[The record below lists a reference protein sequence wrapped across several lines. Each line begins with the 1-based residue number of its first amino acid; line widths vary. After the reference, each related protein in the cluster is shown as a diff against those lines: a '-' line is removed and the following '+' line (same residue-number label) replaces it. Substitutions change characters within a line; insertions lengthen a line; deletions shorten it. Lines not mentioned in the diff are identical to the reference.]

1 MMAEVGRL
9 LLLLGV
15 VLVALGGILMLAGKV
30 PWLGKLPGDISYK
43 GEHVTLYFPLATCLL
58 LSGVISLL
66 LYLFRR

>member
-15 VLVALGGILMLAGKV
+15 VLVALGGVLILAGKV
-30 PWLGKLPGDISYK
+30 PWLGKLPGDIAYK
-43 GEHVTLYFPLATCLL
+43 GEHVTVYFPLATCLL
-58 LSGVISLL
+58 VSGLITLV

>member
-43 GEHVTLYFPLATCLL
+43 GEPVSFYFPLATCFL
-58 LSGVISLL
+58 LSGLISLL